1 MTEQE
6 KQPTTVIE
14 LLEKI
19 ERKVGDQE
27 CIFRGEPNY
36 KFSRIS
42 SGLYRKLDEPDIVP
56 MERVTAE
63 EIECFAEE
71 LNKQLTEY
79 VEGSSGQLPRKDDF
93 LKTIKKILSSVAG
106 DEPIL
111 ELPEQDRGSILQD
124 LQQDYAREAKRRAGS
139 VRSEVEILAEIQHY
153 GGETNLIDFSES
165 HLTALF
171 FACYDDSYG
180 KNDGR
185 LVALPKRDIVEIPSG
200 GPIPGDSRF
209 IVRPLPDNRRALVQH
224 SVMLHEPDGYL
235 EYTDER
241 IISVLVPSNL
251 KKAVLNYLAE
261 FCDVSAETISPD
273 IQGYIESQKFTRLAR
288 SHVIRALTQ
297 LRKGKLEEALS
308 NWDSAIELDSKKA
321 NWYQFRARTYAAF
334 SRFEEA
340 LEDCNRALG
349 LSPPQSDIFRATL
362 YDSRARAL
370 TGLCRFEEALSDCNR
385 GLGLCGQNATVC
397 ATLYSARAEAYLGQ
411 KDYEEALSD
420 CNRALEQ
427 GGRDEKL
434 YVALY
439 QTRAR
444 VYESLG
450 CYEEAL
456 KDCEH
461 ALEQNRGDPLFRM
474 GIHLLQV
481 SIYKRWNKRDKAEVN
496 LKKALKLAKKYAPT
510 NWSEQIQQE
519 LDKLNNHNPQ

>member
-6 KQPTTVIE
+6 NEQPTTVLE

-36 KFSRIS
+36 KFSSIS
-42 SGLYRKLDEPDIVP
+42 SGLYRKLDESNIVP

-79 VEGSSGQLPRKDDF
+79 VEGSSSQLPRKDDF
-93 LKTIKKILSSVAG
+93 LKTIKKILSNVAG

-111 ELPEQDRGSILQD
+111 EQDRKSMLKD
-124 LQQDYAREAKRRAGS
+124 LQQDYARDAKRRAGS

-165 HLTALF
+165 LLTALF

-185 LVALPKRDIVEIPSG
+185 LIALPKRDIVEIPSG
-200 GPIPGDSRF
+200 GPIPEGSRC

-224 SVMLHEPDGYL
+224 SVMLHEPNGYL

-241 IISVLVPSNL
+241 IISEWIPSNL
-251 KKAVLNYLAE
+251 KKPILNYLAE
-261 FCDVSAETISPD
+261 FCDVSAETIFPD
-273 IQGYIESQKFTRLAR
+273 IQGYIESQKFTRMAR
-288 SHVIRALTQ
+288 LYEVRALTQ
-297 LRKGKLEEALS
+297 LGKGKLEEALS

-321 NWYQFRARTYAAF
+321 SWYQFRARTYAAF

-370 TGLCRFEEALSDCNR
+370 TGLCRYDEALSDCNR

-411 KDYEEALSD
+411 KDYEEALKD

-427 GGRDEKL
+427 GGRSEKL

-450 CYEEAL
+450 RYEEAL
-456 KDCEH
+456 KDCDY

-481 SIYKRWNKRDKAEVN
+481 SIYIRWNKRDKVEVN
-496 LKKALKLAKKYAPT
+496 LKKALKLAKKHAPT

-519 LDKLNNHNPQ
+519 LDKLNNPNP